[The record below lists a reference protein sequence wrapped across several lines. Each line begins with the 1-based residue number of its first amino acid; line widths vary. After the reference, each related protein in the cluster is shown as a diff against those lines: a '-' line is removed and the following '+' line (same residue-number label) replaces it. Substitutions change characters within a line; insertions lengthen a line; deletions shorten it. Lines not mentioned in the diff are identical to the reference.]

1 MREPVFAFLRKW
13 SFWLVVIIV
22 LVSLISMRQTGSER
36 EKLSLA
42 EEMVRGMYVPLEFG
56 VEQLREGLAGLE
68 AYFADKKNLVREN
81 KRLKREILRY
91 QFEQQVLMEYKYE
104 ALRLRKFLQ
113 FQKELEGKLEV
124 VGAKVV
130 ARSPDSWYKT
140 ITINKGSSDGVQR
153 DMVVIAPYGLV
164 GRVTSV
170 TDRRAVVLL
179 VTDREGAV
187 GAVVQRNRT
196 PGIIEGLGNNNLLRM
211 THIPYAAEK
220 KPGELVV
227 TSHLSEIFPPGL
239 RIGRIKKVVVE
250 PSGLM
255 KTAIVVP
262 AVDMDKL
269 EEVFLVT
276 SYRPNEKEH

>member
-1 MREPVFAFLRKW
+1 MFAFLRKW

-196 PGIIEGLGNNNLLRM
+196 PGIVEGLGNNNLLRM
-211 THIPYAAEK
+211 TYIPYGAEI
-220 KPGELVV
+220 KPGDLVV

-276 SYRPNEKEH
+276 SYRPNEKEQ